1 MRIGWV
7 GGLTRSEAQLE
18 RMAAAAGHRLE
29 FHTGDVGG
37 RGAGD
42 LRALID
48 RVDFVVIVTDINSH
62 GAVIQAK
69 RLAHKFGRG
78 TLVVRSCG
86 VSRFQAF
93 LDALEARQVNLATAA
108 VG

>member
-7 GGLTRSEAQLE
+7 GGLTRSEGQLE
-18 RMAAAAGHRLE
+18 RMAATAGHRLE
-29 FHTGDVGG
+29 FHSGDVGG

-42 LRALID
+42 LRSLIE

-69 RLAHKFGRG
+69 RLAQKLGRG
-78 TLVVRSCG
+78 TLVVRSAG
-86 VSRFQAF
+86 VSRFQIF
-93 LDALEARQVNLATAA
+93 LDALATRDAQLAEA